1 MNTKIHML
9 VVNNQCAIG
18 FILSG
23 GEASD
28 AGNGRLLLDTIG
40 RMKDPDEEG
49 PLFLLMDRVY
59 EDGETRWLAFEWG
72 YSPVVPPKKNRKNP
86 WVDFTPFGRHR

>member
-1 MNTKIHML
+1 ML
-9 VVNNQCAIG
+9 VADTQCAIG

-40 RMKDPDEEG
+40 RIKDPNEDR
-49 PLFLLMDRVY
+49 PLYLLMDRAY
-59 EDGETRWLAFEWG
+59 EDGETRLLAFEWG
-72 YSPVVPPKKNRKNP
+72 YSPVVPPKKNRKHSWEYDKEVNS
-86 WVDFTPFGRHR
+86 GMR